1 MLGVAFTTTNK
12 YEDSE
17 VAVDREVQ
25 FTINSDHLAF
35 FQTARVNPKD
45 GSIQWDLADIPLPA
59 CDIRFSKI
67 AGIRFKTNGGTPANV
82 VILWTFSTDDV
93 QIDSFSNN
101 N

>member
-1 MLGVAFTTTNK
+1 MLGVEYTTTAK

-25 FTINSDHLAF
+25 FTVNSDHETY

-45 GSIQWDLADIPLPA
+45 RSIQWDIADIPLPA
-59 CDIRFSKI
+59 CDVRFSRI
-67 AGIRFKTNGGTPANV
+67 AGIRFKTKGGTPAT
-82 VILWTFSTDDV
+82 VIVLWTFSQDDV